1 MKENN
6 FMRESDIS
14 TKKRRRRQL
23 GIRWK
28 MLFII
33 LTFIVL
39 FTLVIW
45 VFQIQM
51 LNYFYQG
58 IKYRELDTTTSMVS
72 EVKDNNLKIVETVSR
87 RAEETY
93 DDIWIYKVDN
103 GTVNEDRPIVFSEGS
118 HDSRAIFLQKKFDD
132 LYTAAKSNSNRY
144 IAVFSVK
151 YFNPDSYYDF
161 ELFDD
166 NKDNPNGIPYVLAN
180 LTAANAIRLDVI
192 SMDDGSEL
200 LIIQRTKLAP
210 MAALVNTIKTQVV
223 FTSIVLI
230 IFAVVLVIVM
240 SRYITVPIIR
250 INESAKSLANGKYNV
265 SFKGDNYREISEL
278 SDTLN
283 YAAVELSKN
292 DKLQKELISNIS
304 HDLRTPL
311 TMIRGYSELMRDIP
325 GEITAEN
332 FQVIIDETTRL
343 TELVNGMLDLSKIQS
358 GVRVPDKQ
366 LFCLTEVI
374 KSTLIRYEKLVTQ
387 EAYKIDFIF
396 DDELFVCADRSMILQ
411 VLYNFINNA
420 INYTGEDKYVRVEQ
434 KLIGKNIRIS
444 ISDTGEGISEEQL
457 PYIWDR
463 YYKVDKVHRRA
474 TVGSGLGLSIVKGVL
489 EAHEASY
496 GVVSEV
502 GKGSTFYFELE
513 LVDPKNYD
521 I

>member
-1 MKENN
+1 MKKRDN
-6 FMRESDIS
+6 FPN
-14 TKKRRRRQL
+14 TKKRRQL
-23 GIRWK
+23 GIKWK

-33 LTFIVL
+33 FAFICL
-39 FTLVIW
+39 FTVIMW

-51 LNYFYQG
+51 LNHFYQG
-58 IKYRELDTTTSMVS
+58 SKYKELEMTKKTVESF
-72 EVKDNNLKIVETVSR
+72 KDDNLKIVETASQ
-87 RAEETY
+87 RADETY
-93 DDIWIYKVDN
+93 DDIWIYRVDGEN
-103 GTVNEDRPIVFSEGS
+103 VTEDRPIVFSRGS
-118 HDSRAIFLQKKFDD
+118 HDSHAVFLQKKFDD
-132 LYTAAKSNSNRY
+132 LYLEAKNNSGCY

-151 YFNPDSYYDF
+151 YFNPNSYYDF
-161 ELFDD
+161 EIFDD
-166 NKDNPNGIPYVLAN
+166 NKNNPEGIPYVTTN
-180 LTAANAIRLDVI
+180 IVDSNAIRLDI
-192 SMDDGSEL
+192 IDLDDGSEL
-200 LIIQRTKLAP
+200 LLIQRTKLAP
-210 MAALVNTIKTQVV
+210 MSALVDTIKTQVV
-223 FTSIVLI
+223 LTSIILI
-230 IFAVVLVIVM
+230 IFASVMVIVV
-240 SRYITVPIIR
+240 SHIITVPIIR
-250 INESAKSLANGKYNV
+250 INESAKSLAKGKYDV

-311 TMIRGYSELMRDIP
+311 TTIRGYSEVMRDIP
-325 GEITAEN
+325 GEITPEN

-358 GVRVPDKQ
+358 GVRVPEKQ

-396 DDELFVCADRSMILQ
+396 DDELFVYADRTMILQ

-420 INYTGEDKYVRVEQ
+420 INYTGEDRYVCVEQ
-434 KLIGKNIRIS
+434 KLISDKIRIS
-444 ISDTGEGISEEQL
+444 ISDTGEGIADEYL

-474 TVGSGLGLSIVKGVL
+474 TVGTGLGLSIVKGVL
-489 EAHEASY
+489 EAHGAAY
-496 GVVSEV
+496 GVKSEV

-513 LVDPKNYD
+513 CVDPKDYN